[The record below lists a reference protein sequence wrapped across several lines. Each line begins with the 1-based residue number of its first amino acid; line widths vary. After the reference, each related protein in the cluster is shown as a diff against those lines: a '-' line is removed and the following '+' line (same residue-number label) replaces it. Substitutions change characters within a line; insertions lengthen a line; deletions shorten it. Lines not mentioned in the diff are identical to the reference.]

1 MKITKFKMLLLD
13 ISLSICSFNPL
24 CVWGVGND
32 PVVGWSSLKMIWGHP
47 ISKNHPLVHREW
59 IIRSIIIHDGHSLW
73 VVQWEY
79 QNLNLAIALSN
90 LEDFNQIG
98 KSGHVHRIKLTTS
111 SAKPARV
118 TGSVVQ
124 TSFCCLTRDDGPA
137 DYICS
142 GSEKLGIDPE
152 IVEKMIRNIWIVSGS
167 GFFLNF
173 RQSPWWSD

>member
-1 MKITKFKMLLLD
+1 MF
-13 ISLSICSFNPL
+13 
-24 CVWGVGND
+24 GVLETTLWL
-32 PVVGWSSLKMIWGHP
+32 VGQVLKMIWGHP

-124 TSFCCLTRDDGPA
+124 TSFCCLTRDDGPCRLHLFRVWKIG
-137 DYICS
+137 DWPRNS
-142 GSEKLGIDPE
+142 GKNDKKHMDCVWQWVFP
-152 IVEKMIRNIWIVSGS
+152 
-167 GFFLNF
+167 
-173 RQSPWWSD
+173 